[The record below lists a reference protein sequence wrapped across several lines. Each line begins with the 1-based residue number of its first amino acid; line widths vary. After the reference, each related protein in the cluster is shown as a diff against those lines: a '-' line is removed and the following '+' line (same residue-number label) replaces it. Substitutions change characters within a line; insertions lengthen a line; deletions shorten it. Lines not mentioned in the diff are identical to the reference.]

1 MKYNV
6 QITKKNIKNI
16 ILKVKSDGT
25 VTLSVPKRTP
35 NTFIESFLKSQ
46 HEWILF
52 TNKEINSKNIE
63 TLIYNWY
70 KKNAL
75 KIFEISLNK
84 YSNLIG
90 EKFSNFKIRKMK
102 RRWGSCRF
110 ITKVITLN
118 IELIKKPIEC
128 IDYVAFHEIAH
139 LRYPHH
145 QKEFWNFISLYMP
158 DWKVRKERLDKI

>member
-1 MKYNV
+1 MISKGEFMKYNV

-35 NTFIESFLKSQ
+35 NTFIESFLKSKN
-46 HEWILF
+46 EWILKNLEKVAKISTKSVDKSYKNGDNIEYLGKIYILKIFEGSYNNIEISDGFFKVF
-52 TNKEINSKNIE
+52 TNKEPSEKNIE

-75 KIFEISLNK
+75 KIFEVSLNK

-90 EKFSNFKIRKMK
+90 
-102 RRWGSCRF
+102 
-110 ITKVITLN
+110 
-118 IELIKKPIEC
+118 
-128 IDYVAFHEIAH
+128 
-139 LRYPHH
+139 
-145 QKEFWNFISLYMP
+145 
-158 DWKVRKERLDKI
+158 